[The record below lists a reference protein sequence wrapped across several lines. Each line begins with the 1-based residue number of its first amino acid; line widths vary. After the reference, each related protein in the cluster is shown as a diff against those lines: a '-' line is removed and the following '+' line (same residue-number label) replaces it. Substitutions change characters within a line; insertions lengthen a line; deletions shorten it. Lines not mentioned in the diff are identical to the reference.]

1 MAAVPPAIAPII
13 VAVLPVIAPPAAT
26 VIPVPVDTGAQS
38 RSIVPVPPV
47 TLTVTSKAF
56 AE

>member
-26 VIPVPVDTGAQS
+26 VIPVPVDTGAKS

-47 TLTVTSKAF
+47 TLTVTSKAL